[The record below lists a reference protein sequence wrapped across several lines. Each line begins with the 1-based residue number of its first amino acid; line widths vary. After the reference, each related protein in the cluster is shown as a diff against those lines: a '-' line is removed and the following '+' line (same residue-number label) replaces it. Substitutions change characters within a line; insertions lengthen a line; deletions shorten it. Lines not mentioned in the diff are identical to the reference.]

1 MRRVAGEVGSRLA
14 GLHHGPTGCQR
25 DRSTAIAGDDEVAIA
40 AQRALLRQ
48 LAVGFGVHRLYPGD
62 VTTSA
67 FVAAVER
74 IQAAATEALTAG
86 GVAVEVRSGRF
97 LVGGQPIEDET
108 TRRLAQACY
117 ERRIEHLVVDRPP
130 GRDEL
135 GRWYELLSRDPHDIE
150 EAGGM
155 EAMLAAAEVASIRS
169 AAGAPETTSGEEVR
183 DELLDLADWVETL
196 PEEPTAE
203 EVAELTLRPGET
215 APSLYDRLSDLSD
228 RIVADGT
235 VRSTFFRRA
244 AWLIDGLTPE
254 GRAGFGRLVIDN
266 LEAHPFAERFA
277 GHLNDLAL
285 ASLVVAV
292 ARQEGGSPYQLAR
305 HVSRVA
311 GRHGTLLRLV
321 EAIED
326 NLHDES
332 SAEPTAEAPSGT
344 RTRAPQ
350 VGTVDPELVTGIA
363 AELTVEHRELVEAF
377 PDDAVAGRHLALTA
391 LVDVMMAGPLV
402 EQREM
407 ILSNVVEHL
416 RAAVRSGDGQ
426 AVADLQWALARA
438 RAVDDPDVVAAID
451 RARRGALNT
460 EVVAEAASAL
470 AREGRRLDVEV
481 LEPFGSAA
489 IEPVA
494 TAVGADVA
502 DAVARRL
509 VDLAGELGRDH
520 PATLHETV
528 AHQRPE
534 VVARLL
540 PVVARDEAS
549 LPLLARLA
557 QRSEDVLL
565 ASVVEALESRPA
577 RDAAPIVATVARRAA
592 GAALHRHCLDVLAG
606 QGPAGREQL
615 LALAGDRSTPRLPWP
630 KRWAARRLARRVR
643 GR

>member
-1 MRRVAGEVGSRLA
+1 MAGEVGSGWA
-14 GLHHGPTGCQR
+14 GLHHDPTGCQR

-40 AQRALLRQ
+40 AQHALLRQ

-62 VTTSA
+62 VTASA

-74 IQAAATEALTAG
+74 IRSAATEALTAG
-86 GVAVEVRSGRF
+86 AVVVEVRSGRF
-97 LVGGQPIEDET
+97 LVADQPIEDET

-155 EAMLAAAEVASIRS
+155 EAMLAAAEVVSIRS
-169 AAGAPETTSGEEVR
+169 AAGAPETSSGEEVR
-183 DELLDLADWVETL
+183 DELLDLADWVGSA
-196 PEEPTAE
+196 PEGPTAE
-203 EVAELTLRPGET
+203 EVAELSLQPGET
-215 APSLYDRLSDLSD
+215 ARSLYERLGLLSD
-228 RIVADGT
+228 RIVSDGS

-244 AWLIDGLTPE
+244 ALLVDELNPE

-292 ARQEGGSPYQLAR
+292 ARQEGGSPDQLAR

-311 GRHGTLLRLV
+311 GRHGTLVRLV
-321 EAIED
+321 EAID
-326 NLHDES
+326 GNLHDEP
-332 SAEPTAEAPSGT
+332 SAEPTAVPPSGM
-344 RTRAPQ
+344 RERAPQ
-350 VGTVDPELVTGIA
+350 VGTVDPDLVTGIA
-363 AELTVEHRELVEAF
+363 AQLTVEHRELVEAF

-391 LVDVMMAGPLV
+391 LVDVMMAGPLA
-402 EQREM
+402 EQRET

-426 AVADLQWALARA
+426 AVADLQWALANA
-438 RAVDDPDVVAAID
+438 RAVGDPDVVAAID
-451 RARRGALNT
+451 RARRGAVNT
-460 EVVAEAASAL
+460 EVVAEAATAL

-481 LEPFGSAA
+481 LEPFGSTA
-489 IEPVA
+489 IEPVV

-502 DAVARRL
+502 DPVARRL
-509 VDLAGELGRDH
+509 VDLARELGRDH

-540 PVVARDEAS
+540 PVVAGDETS

-557 QRSEDVLL
+557 QRTEDVLL
-565 ASVVEALESRPA
+565 ASVVEALVSVPA
-577 RDAAPIVATVARRAA
+577 RDAAPIVATAARRAG
-592 GAALHRHCLDVLAG
+592 GAALQHRCLDVLAG

-615 LALAGDRSTPRLPWP
+615 LALAADRGTPRLPWP
-630 KRWAARRLARRVR
+630 KRWAARRLARRAR
-643 GR
+643 GS